1 MQEVTYHGWDAVEL
15 PLTDDQT
22 RCSVENPLELPHVDA
37 IQSSEDSVTIVYATN
52 DHRALTRAVTVS
64 VVTVP
69 LIEGSY
75 LRQWKQRPAIRLTW
89 SANVSCW
96 SMVTPRQVTVRRS
109 TADPL
114 TTRTDVSILANRSL
128 RQILEVNCV
137 FRCKASVCL
146 TTSMQWPT
154 SSIHDIKRSKIASRL
169 SDDECSYNWV
179 SLAYEWPVT
188 PWRAAMTSKSAV
200 YRRNRTVE
208 QVPCDTSYR

>member
-1 MQEVTYHGWDAVEL
+1 MRCCRTSAYGRSDTLQRWE
-15 PLTDDQT
+15 PLGVAACGRHTVQWGQ
-22 RCSVENPLELPHVDA
+22 RYNSLCN
-37 IQSSEDSVTIVYATN
+37 Y

-75 LRQWKQRPAIRLTW
+75 LRQWKQRSAIRLTW

-154 SSIHDIKRSKIASRL
+154 SSIHDIKRSKIALRL